1 MFIVKASLVAQTVK
15 SLPTMQETRVWSLGQ
30 EDYLE
35 KEMATHSSILASKI
49 TWIDSLVGNTPWGR
63 EESNMTDRLKH
74 TVIIWKSRNIT
85 F

>member
-1 MFIVKASLVAQTVK
+1 
-15 SLPTMQETRVWSLGQ
+15 MQETRVWSLGQ

-49 TWIDSLVGNTPWGR
+49 TWIDSLVGNTQCGR
-63 EESNMTDRLKH
+63 KESNMTDRLKH
-74 TVIIWKSRNIT
+74 TVIIWKSRNII